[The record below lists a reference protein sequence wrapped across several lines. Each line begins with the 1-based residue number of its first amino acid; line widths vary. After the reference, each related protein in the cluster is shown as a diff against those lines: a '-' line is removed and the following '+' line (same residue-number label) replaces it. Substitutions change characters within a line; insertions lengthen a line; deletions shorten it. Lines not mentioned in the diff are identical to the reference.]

1 MDIERYKRDMLT
13 TLQGMAHYAMVNNYQ
28 ISKIM
33 SKLNTLIHRHEKGLP
48 NKECNYLSHFYCNT
62 SYFYSF
68 AQIHKNQ
75 TIKNACKEPTPS
87 YINIQYPIDLKFRLI
102 VARLNCEAHR
112 WSNILGILLKRVL
125 NTSQVL

>member
-48 NKECNYLSHFYCNT
+48 NKECNYLSHFIAILAT
-62 SYFYSF
+62 STVSLKSIRIK
-68 AQIHKNQ
+68 QLRMHVKNQ
-75 TIKNACKEPTPS
+75 P
-87 YINIQYPIDLKFRLI
+87 
-102 VARLNCEAHR
+102 
-112 WSNILGILLKRVL
+112 
-125 NTSQVL
+125 QVT